1 MDEDGGR
8 EVGRQRGLA
17 RPPVGEVCGD
27 CNAKNYRRHP
37 KGQIAALKG
46 SLSEI
51 GWIAPIVARRHSDA
65 VGVQPTKG
73 GANPTRPLLRMTK
86 LP

>member
-1 MDEDGGR
+1 MSDEHWRNRIVETGVADTKT
-8 EVGRQRGLA
+8 LM
-17 RPPVGEVCGD
+17 P
-27 CNAKNYRRHP
+27 NAKNYRRHP